1 VIDGKRWDDI
11 EPELVPIVLGRAGR
25 LRGPVA
31 DGVLEIARENDPGE
45 VPRRDVASVA
55 EEAPQGLS
63 DEDLVLW
70 AMFGEATEPVVERRR
85 SLGAEAASRPGQP
98 AVDRD
103 LLDTLVSVV
112 EASQEAEVSVEIS
125 GARVTVRRAV
135 ASTTPSGGG
144 GGAPGEGAAAEEED
158 EGLIRV
164 TSPMVGTFYRRPAP
178 DQDPF
183 CAVGERVE
191 AGQTLCLIEA
201 MKLFNEIVAD
211 VSGTVRTIALE
222 DGAPA
227 EFGQLLFM
235 IEP

>member
-1 VIDGKRWDDI
+1 
-11 EPELVPIVLGRAGR
+11 
-25 LRGPVA
+25 VA
-31 DGVLEIARENDPGE
+31 DAVLELARENDPGE
-45 VPRRDVASVA
+45 APRRDVATVA

-112 EASQEAEVSVEIS
+112 EASSEAEVSVEIS

-135 ASTTPSGGG
+135 AGTAPVG
-144 GGAPGEGAAAEEED
+144 GGAAAGDDGAAEDED

-164 TSPMVGTFYRRPAP
+164 TSPMVGTFYRRPSP

-183 CAVGERVE
+183 CAVGQKVE

-227 EFGQLLFM
+227 EFGQLLFL